1 MRTGKES
8 DLHKMLMR
16 KRGSTRDKHKKRLRN
31 TSAKNNI
38 QYHDKLKNDDVKTWL
53 SVKDGNHLRREKKP
67 GNEFKTAWDS
77 CHNVDIKGWGKQLRE
92 AGYSQK
98 KISEIVC
105 KSPGHVSQLRR
116 NRLPRLRTHTLA
128 A

>member
-1 MRTGKES
+1 
-8 DLHKMLMR
+8 MLTR
-16 KRGSTRDKHKKRLRN
+16 KRGRTRDNHKK
-31 TSAKNNI
+31 KIKEHFCINNI
-38 QYHDKLKNDDVKTWL
+38 QYHDKLKLDEVKTWL
-53 SVKDGNHLRREKKP
+53 SVKDGIHLRREKKP

-116 NRLPRLRTHTLA
+116 NRLPRLRKHTLA